1 MLAVETCS
9 LDSLIYS
16 FTIKHFYRLHQ
27 HLWGLFFLLSEDKSE
42 IDLLSVRGPLH
53 SSRVGD
59 WNEGWQ
65 NWYLHMYHTHNHA
78 MSTIP
83 IPLLILIIMR
93 KLQRHLSPPSSSTSP
108 FIIIRVLSKHLTNV
122 VHLGLQ
128 VNDLLSSPRHCSQVS
143 WEFFHPQQFLYITV
157 LYWHIRRKNKTEC
170 QQDNGTK
177 HISIFMIV
185 SRMFN
190 TCHPAVFLYLPV

>member
-16 FTIKHFYRLHQ
+16 FTIRKKHFYRLHQ
-27 HLWGLFFLLSEDKSE
+27 HLWGHFFLLSEDKSE

-83 IPLLILIIMR
+83 TPLLILIIMR
-93 KLQRHLSPPSSSTSP
+93 KLQRHLSPLTT
-108 FIIIRVLSKHLTNV
+108 IIINLS
-122 VHLGLQ
+122 VHNHPSPLQ
-128 VNDLLSSPRHCSQVS
+128 APDQCCPPRAASQRSPQLPTSLQ
-143 WEFFHPQQFLYITV
+143 P
-157 LYWHIRRKNKTEC
+157 
-170 QQDNGTK
+170 
-177 HISIFMIV
+177 SILRIF
-185 SRMFN
+185 SP
-190 TCHPAVFLYLPV
+190 TAVFIYNSFILTHLKKE